1 MPGLPVSR
9 PHASA
14 MCTAAASCR
23 TCTRS
28 SFASIAASKIDM
40 MWLPESVN
48 TRSHPN
54 RASERAT
61 MSAPRSPFS
70 SVIPKTPESGSKPL
84 ERVIDVP
91 GLIDAELRIT
101 PGPLLVQVLQRIER
115 QHLGFSLALVEQL
128 LDAIVRGHQH
138 GAEFLDVFLIRER
151 AVTDDHL

>member
-1 MPGLPVSR
+1 MPALPVRR

-48 TRSHPN
+48 TRSQPS

-61 MSAPRSPFS
+61 MSAPRSAFS
-70 SVIPKTPESGSKPL
+70 SVIQGTPDYRLKPL
-84 ERVIDVP
+84 ERVIDVL
-91 GLIDAELRIT
+91 GVIDAELRIVG
-101 PGPLLVQVLQRIER
+101 GPFLVQVFQRIER
-115 QHLGFSLALVEQL
+115 QHLGLGFARIEQR
-128 LDAIVRGHQH
+128 LDAVARGDQH
-138 GAEFLDVFLIRER
+138 VVEF
-151 AVTDDHL
+151 